1 MNFYFFKY
9 GYVPIDSVPAAKT
22 TEIFHAELSKIGLV
36 QNLRRIGS
44 QAVVVFKHKQDVE

>member
-36 QNLRRIGS
+36 QNLRHIGS
-44 QAVVVFKHKQDVE
+44 QVVVVFKHKQDVE